1 MVRLHKLSIGD
12 VFCVDANK
20 WIKQYGDVMFPYAY
34 VESTDGTSIKLELMG
49 IEKIKTK
56 RHWWQFWRLKK
67 KCYRFRVIA
76 VA

>member
-1 MVRLHKLSIGD
+1 MVRLYKLSIGD

-49 IEKIKTK
+49 IEKIKN
-56 RHWWQFWRLKK
+56 QASLVAVLEIKK
-67 KCYRFRVIA
+67 ENVQI
-76 VA
+76 

>member
-1 MVRLHKLSIGD
+1 MVRLYKLSIGD

-49 IEKIKTK
+49 IEKN
-56 RHWWQFWRLKK
+56 QNQASL
-67 KCYRFRVIA
+67 VA
-76 VA
+76 VLEIEKENVQI

>member
-1 MVRLHKLSIGD
+1 MVRLYKLSIGD

-49 IEKIKTK
+49 IEKN
-56 RHWWQFWRLKK
+56 QNQASL
-67 KCYRFRVIA
+67 VA
-76 VA
+76 VLEIEKEML